1 MKAVK
6 ILAILVLVYVG
17 IVVAFESLLGYF
29 QPENQDTLVIITND
43 GEGNEFHR
51 VLRRLESQEKVYVAV
66 NHWPR
71 AWYYRSLDFPDVKV
85 DYQESVT
92 DYVIVPI
99 TGAEYDQVNN
109 EFALPIFFRILT
121 GFPPRRILRLDPA

>member
-1 MKAVK
+1 MKAAK
-6 ILAILVLVYVG
+6 ILAIVVVVYVG

-43 GEGNEFHR
+43 GEGNEFNR
-51 VLRRLESQEKVYVAV
+51 VLRRLESQNKVYVAV

-85 DYQESVT
+85 SYNGAIS

-99 TGAEYDQVNN
+99 TGEEFDQVNT
-109 EFALPIFFRILT
+109 EYSLPIFFRILT